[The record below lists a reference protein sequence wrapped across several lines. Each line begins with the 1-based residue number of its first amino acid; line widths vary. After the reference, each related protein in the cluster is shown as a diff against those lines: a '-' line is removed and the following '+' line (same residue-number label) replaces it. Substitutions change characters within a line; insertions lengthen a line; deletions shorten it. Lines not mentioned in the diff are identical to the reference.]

1 MEKYKMDLRLF
12 DDGAAG
18 AGGTTGMGT
27 AGAGD
32 AGAGQGGTEGGRDF
46 SSEFDAMIKGE
57 YKEAYAKK
65 VEQIVKERLK
75 GSKQAEARLK
85 DAESLLAL
93 VGERYGQDGKDLAA
107 LRASVENDREYLEQE
122 ALEKGM
128 TVDQLA
134 EFKKMERENAQF
146 RLQMQEA
153 AERREFELKF
163 AGWAAEAEALKETYP
178 GLELMGEFENPQ
190 FVRLLD
196 SGVGVKAAYQAVH
209 FDELMSGALQYTAEQ
224 AKKKIMDGVR
234 ANGARPT
241 ENGTKGG
248 AAGRERLDVTKLTK
262 EQRRELAERAIRNP
276 DERITFG

>member
-1 MEKYKMDLRLF
+1 M
-12 DDGAAG
+12 
-18 AGGTTGMGT
+18 
-27 AGAGD
+27 
-32 AGAGQGGTEGGRDF
+32 
-46 SSEFDAMIKGE
+46 
-57 YKEAYAKK
+57 
-65 VEQIVKERLK
+65 
-75 GSKQAEARLK
+75 
-85 DAESLLAL
+85 
-93 VGERYGQDGKDLAA
+93 
-107 LRASVENDREYLEQE
+107 
-122 ALEKGM
+122 
-128 TVDQLA
+128 
-134 EFKKMERENAQF
+134 
-146 RLQMQEA
+146 
-153 AERREFELKF
+153 
-163 AGWAAEAEALKETYP
+163 KETYP

>member
-107 LRASVENDREYLEQE
+107 LWKTTGNTWNRKHL
-122 ALEKGM
+122 
-128 TVDQLA
+128 
-134 EFKKMERENAQF
+134 KKE
-146 RLQMQEA
+146 
-153 AERREFELKF
+153 
-163 AGWAAEAEALKETYP
+163 
-178 GLELMGEFENPQ
+178 
-190 FVRLLD
+190 
-196 SGVGVKAAYQAVH
+196 
-209 FDELMSGALQYTAEQ
+209 
-224 AKKKIMDGVR
+224 
-234 ANGARPT
+234 
-241 ENGTKGG
+241 
-248 AAGRERLDVTKLTK
+248 
-262 EQRRELAERAIRNP
+262 
-276 DERITFG
+276 